1 MSCVSQC
8 EIPDLLPSVSL
19 AERTSG
25 AFVDVVAGAAGAVGV
40 SPYWR
45 MSDEEREVRREYSRR
60 RYQDSVI
67 RERMKRHQYLKCL
80 KSGLIQKPS
89 ARTLSRRDGEYSFV
103 Q

>member
-8 EIPDLLPSVSL
+8 EIPDLLPS
-19 AERTSG
+19 TSG
-25 AFVDVVAGAAGAVGV
+25 AFVAGAVGV

-60 RYQDSVI
+60 RYQDPVI

-89 ARTLSRRDGEYSFV
+89 ARTLSRHGITVRDGEYSFV

>member
-1 MSCVSQC
+1 MSCVSLVC
-8 EIPDLLPSVSL
+8 EPSFREQIPDLQS
-19 AERTSG
+19 
-25 AFVDVVAGAAGAVGV
+25 AVRV

-60 RYQDSVI
+60 RYQDPVI

-89 ARTLSRRDGEYSFV
+89 ARTLSRHGITVRDGEYSFV

>member
-1 MSCVSQC
+1 MLCVSLAEC
-8 EIPDLLPSVSL
+8 EIPDLQS
-19 AERTSG
+19 T
-25 AFVDVVAGAAGAVGV
+25 VGV

-60 RYQDSVI
+60 RYQDPVI

-89 ARTLSRRDGEYSFV
+89 ARTLSRHGIAVRDGEYSFV